1 MWRKVRGSLRPN
13 VAFAHDIVMA
23 ALSFPLAVYLRLG
36 DNISFYPTE
45 FILEGTFLFA
55 VVATVVFRFM
65 RLYRG
70 VWRYA
75 SLNDFAAIAR
85 AVTLAILIFLPLMF
99 FVTRLEALPRSAL
112 VINWLLLLALLGGP
126 RALYRIF
133 KDRRLDALISTS
145 RDRRIP
151 VLLIGAGD
159 EAELF
164 IRAISRDPTANYRA
178 VAVIDDKGS
187 RVGRQI
193 HGIEIMGDLDAVE
206 TVVAVLSRQGD
217 TPQRIIL
224 TKDQLDGNIVRDL
237 FETAEKLNIS
247 LSRLPR
253 LTDFRSGMSDRIE
266 VQPIAI
272 EDLLGRPQA
281 VLDRAAMRNLIAGR
295 RVMVTGAGGTI
306 GSELVRQVADFDP
319 AQVTLLDNSEYQLYR
334 IELELTR
341 NHPALPHSTRLADVR
356 DRDALASVL
365 GQEGPEIVFHA
376 AALKHVPLAETNP
389 DEAVLTN
396 TLGTRNLADA
406 CAAAGVAAMVM
417 ISTDK
422 AVNPTNVMG
431 ATKRLAESYC
441 QVLDRAGC
449 IAPEGGTRFITVRFG
464 NVLGSTGSVVPL
476 FQEQLARGGP
486 LTVTHPDMKR
496 YFMSTRE
503 AVELVLQASALGVEE
518 SAAGAAQ
525 AGTIFVLD
533 MGEPVAIVDLAR
545 QMIRLAGQKPD
556 EDIAIEFVGLRPGE
570 KLFEELFHPNEP
582 LMPTACKGILLAAPR
597 TTDAALLARALDQLR
612 DLATARRTEESLA
625 LLQRLVPEY
634 HRDSTPQQ
642 RATATD

>member
-1 MWRKVRGSLRPN
+1 
-13 VAFAHDIVMA
+13 MA

-36 DNISFYPTE
+36 EDIALYPTE
-45 FILEGTFLFA
+45 FILGGTFIFA
-55 VVATVVFRFM
+55 LVVAAVFRFM

-99 FVTRLEALPRSAL
+99 FVTRLEALPRSVL
-112 VINWLLLLALLGGP
+112 VINWLLLIALLSGP

-133 KDRRLDALISTS
+133 KDRRLDILMSTEAE
-145 RDRRIP
+145 RRIP
-151 VLLIGAGD
+151 VLLVGAGD
-159 EAELF
+159 ATELF
-164 IRAISRDPTANYRA
+164 IRAVSRDPAANYRV

-193 HGIEIMGDLDAVE
+193 HGVEIMGSLEAVE
-206 TVVAVLSRQGD
+206 TVIAVLSRQGD
-217 TPQRIIL
+217 APQRIIL
-224 TKDQLDGNIVRDL
+224 TKNKLDGNIVRGL
-237 FETAEKLNIS
+237 FETAQKLNIS
-247 LSRLPR
+247 LSRLPQ
-253 LTDFRSGMSDRIE
+253 LTDFRSGMPDRIE
-266 VQPIAI
+266 VQPIAL

-281 VLDRAAMRNLIAGR
+281 VLDRDAMRDLIAGR

-306 GSELVRQVADFDP
+306 GSELVRQVADFAP
-319 AQVTLLDNSEYQLYR
+319 AQITLLDNSEFQLYQ
-334 IELELTR
+334 IELELAR
-341 NHPALPHSTRLADVR
+341 SHPTLPHSARLADVR
-356 DRDALASVL
+356 DRAGLDTVL
-365 GQEGPEIVFHA
+365 RQESPEIVFHA
-376 AALKHVPLAETNP
+376 AALKHVPLAEINP

-406 CAAAGVAAMVM
+406 CADAGIAAMVM

-422 AVNPTNVMG
+422 AVNPTSVMG

-441 QVLDRAGC
+441 QVLDRAGRVG
-449 IAPEGGTRFITVRFG
+449 PEEGTRFITVRFG

-496 YFMSTRE
+496 YFMSTGE

-545 QMIRLAGQKPD
+545 QMIRLAGQTPD
-556 EDIAIEFVGLRPGE
+556 EEVEIEFIGLRPGE

-597 TTDAALLARALDQLR
+597 TTDAALLTRALDQLG
-612 DLATARRTEESLA
+612 DLATTRRTDETLA

-634 HRDSTPQQ
+634 HHDGTPQQ
-642 RATATD
+642 RAIATD